1 MSETW
6 NLSLSPDTV
15 CYLIVKAR
23 EFDAKDVAS
32 DDNRASNASDDGM
45 ISVLE
50 DQPDDPV
57 ETELESAICDMNN
70 DEQIDLVALCW
81 LGRGD
86 GSIEDWEKIRADA
99 ADAHNEHTASYLIGT
114 PLLADYLEEAMS
126 QFGESCQEYEKE
138 RL

>member
-1 MSETW
+1 MSGTW
-6 NLSLSPDTV
+6 DLSVSPETV

-23 EFDAKDVAS
+23 EFDAKDAAS
-32 DDNRASNASDDGM
+32 EIDPASNATDDGM

-57 ETELESAICDMNN
+57 ESELESMISDMNE

-86 GSIEDWEKIRADA
+86 DTVEDWERIRAEA
-99 ADAHNEHTASYLIGT
+99 AEAHNERTAAYLIGT
-114 PLLADYLEEAMS
+114 PLLADYLEEAMA
-126 QFGESCQEYEKE
+126 QFGESCQEYEKGH
-138 RL
+138 L